1 MAQLRNDM
9 TSDIQATRTQWR
21 QVHNSTKSKLSSINF
36 TNTENGTEASQ
47 RAVSYR
53 NDLKDDLNK

>member
-1 MAQLRNDM
+1 MSQLRNDM
-9 TSDIQATRTQWR
+9 TSDIQAMRTQWG
-21 QVHNSTKSKLSSINF
+21 QVRNSTKSKLSSINF
-36 TNTENGTEASQ
+36 TNTENGTQ